1 MLGYNNSGSRNM
13 NMVKLIR
20 TLRYVLLL
28 TSVIGVPAQTLAM
41 EFVIAGPRASGMG
54 GTGVAVTT
62 DSLATYWNPAGLAM
76 TQTVDIR
83 IQGSGLAID
92 RRGLGE
98 AIRDLENFNPNG
110 VSAANIASAQNI
122 ATNLNQPGATLTV
135 NGSAGLYLKG
145 HLGEHAFGIN
155 VSDVAAGGG
164 FVPGATK
171 LTASCN
177 PDPNN
182 CATATSV
189 SLTGAMALRGF
200 EARQLAFSYAYAF
213 SDKTFAIGI
222 TAKVIQGAAYSG
234 SVALRGGDGV
244 TIANH
249 FGKPEIST
257 TYGIDLGAIYRPISW
272 IRFGIVAKDI
282 NKPVFDDT
290 GGGEIKL
297 EPQVR
302 SGLALNPWSTLTLTA
317 DVDITKNKTLVPGV
331 KSQLLSF
338 GAEQTFLSE
347 FISLR
352 IGTFKNMQDATTPFI
367 PTAGL
372 GLRMYFLR
380 ADVGGGYDF
389 REQGA
394 LVSGSIS
401 MTF

>member
-1 MLGYNNSGSRNM
+1 M
-13 NMVKLIR
+13 NR
-20 TLRYVLLL
+20 TLSHLLL
-28 TSVIGVPAQTLAM
+28 AAALVGVPTQALAM

-54 GTGVAVTT
+54 GAGVAVTT

-98 AIRDLENFNPNG
+98 AILDLENFNPNG
-110 VSAANIASAQNI
+110 VSAANIASARNI
-122 ATNLNQPGATLTV
+122 ADRLNQPGATLTV

-155 VSDVAAGGG
+155 VSDVATGGG
-164 FVPGATK
+164 YISTPLQVTTGG
-171 LTASCN
+171 
-177 PDPNN
+177 
-182 CATATSV
+182 TSV
-189 SLTGAMALRGF
+189 TLAGAMALRGF

-234 SVALRGGDGV
+234 LVDLQSGNGV
-244 TIANH
+244 TITNR

-302 SGLALNPWSTLTLTA
+302 GGMALNPWSTLTLTA

-331 KSQLLSF
+331 KSQLLSL
-338 GAEQTFLSE
+338 GAEQTFLTE

-352 IGTFKNMQDATTPFI
+352 VGTFKNMQDAASPFI

-372 GLRMYFLR
+372 GLRLFFLR

-401 MTF
+401 ATF